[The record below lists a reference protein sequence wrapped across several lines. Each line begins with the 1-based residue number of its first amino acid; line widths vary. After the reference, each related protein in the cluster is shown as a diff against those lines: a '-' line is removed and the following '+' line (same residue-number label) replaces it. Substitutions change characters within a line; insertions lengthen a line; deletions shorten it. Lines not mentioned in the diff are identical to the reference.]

1 MIRITK
7 DVMLQVKEMMERK
20 WDCVEIASR
29 LNLDVDDV
37 RIIIDLVNNIFT

>member
-7 DVMLQVKEMMERK
+7 DLLLQVREMMERK
-20 WDCVEIASR
+20 WDCIEIASR

-37 RIIIDLVNNIFT
+37 RIMVDIINNIFT